1 MTTDLI
7 KHECS
12 CGAVRY
18 SHGEVVVCA
27 NCSRKM
33 IPAKSVDAIL
43 LEMRYHRMMRNCP
56 YPHGMSSMAEIAML
70 EGVIN
75 AD

>member
-1 MTTDLI
+1 MTTDPV

-27 NCSRKM
+27 TCSRKM

-43 LEMRYHRMMRNCP
+43 LEMRFRRLVQNCP
-56 YPHGMSSMAEIAML
+56 YPHAMSSRAEIAMF
-70 EGVIN
+70 EG
-75 AD
+75 ARK